1 MSRML
6 AHVEEVVRVFP
17 IPGADFIEGIQVLGW
32 ECVAKKGDL
41 KQGDKCVYIEIDSIV
56 PALPMFAFL
65 EERRYRVKTIKL
77 KKQIS
82 QGLAMPIDEALLNL
96 LGKKSSVD
104 DLTIGEDVTESM
116 GIIQHLSKSDL
127 EAREEDEDEIKAPR
141 TGMGRIANWFY
152 AHFRIFRWFYNRI
165 FPKPPKGFPSWIPK
179 TDEDRIQNAPI
190 RYMDCKDPMY
200 SSEKL
205 DGQSVTYAFW
215 FIRSAFR
222 EKPNFVICSR
232 NRRMGP
238 TSKGSWPRVAQ
249 IEDVETKLRK
259 AFENNEDAFRE
270 KPNFVI
276 CSRNRRMGPTS
287 KGSWPRV
294 AQIEDV
300 EAKLRKAFE
309 NNEDAG
315 YGAVVIQGEI
325 IGPGIQKNRYRR
337 EDYEMYV
344 FNVMFRQTDGTLI
357 YLSLDNMKH
366 FCEKYGFRMVP
377 IIDPDFKMKDTLDE
391 MIKYADGK
399 TSIMVPKL
407 AVNREGVVIRSHNQS
422 LSFKIISNKFLLQ
435 AESEPEEE
443 EGL

>member
-82 QGLAMPIDEALLNL
+82 QGLAMPIDETLLNL
-96 LGKKSSVD
+96 LGKKSVD

-190 RYMDCKDPMY
+190 RYMGCKDPMY

-215 FIRSAFR
+215 FIRS
-222 EKPNFVICSR
+222 
-232 NRRMGP
+232 
-238 TSKGSWPRVAQ
+238 
-249 IEDVETKLRK
+249 
-259 AFENNEDAFRE
+259 AFRE

-407 AVNREGVVIRSHNQS
+407 AVNREGVVIRSHNQN

-443 EGL
+443 EEL

>member
-1 MSRML
+1 
-6 AHVEEVVRVFP
+6 
-17 IPGADFIEGIQVLGW
+17 
-32 ECVAKKGDL
+32 
-41 KQGDKCVYIEIDSIV
+41 
-56 PALPMFAFL
+56 
-65 EERRYRVKTIKL
+65 
-77 KKQIS
+77 
-82 QGLAMPIDEALLNL
+82 MPIDEALLNL

-259 AFENNEDAFRE
+259 AFENNEDA
-270 KPNFVI
+270 
-276 CSRNRRMGPTS
+276 
-287 KGSWPRV
+287 
-294 AQIEDV
+294 
-300 EAKLRKAFE
+300 
-309 NNEDAG
+309 G

-407 AVNREGVVIRSHNQS
+407 AVNREGVVIRSHNQN
-422 LSFKIISNKFLLQ
+422 LSYKIISNKFLLQ